1 MKLMYIN
8 TLPGRYYTDRCDV
21 FSFAIVVWEIITRR
35 KPILNVK
42 GKNASSMAILYAM
55 ANGETSLLPPSLPPP
70 SLDLSPPSS
79 ISPLP
84 LFLPSTHPCSVLSVH
99 RCPSTNDQELASGLA
114 GND

>member
-1 MKLMYIN
+1 MKLTYIN

-55 ANGETSLLPPSLPPP
+55 ANGETSLPPP
-70 SLDLSPPSS
+70 SLHLSPSFLYLSLTS
-79 ISPLP
+79 IPPIHPPLLGIACTQVP
-84 LFLPSTHPCSVLSVH
+84 VH
-99 RCPSTNDQELASGLA
+99 Q
-114 GND
+114 